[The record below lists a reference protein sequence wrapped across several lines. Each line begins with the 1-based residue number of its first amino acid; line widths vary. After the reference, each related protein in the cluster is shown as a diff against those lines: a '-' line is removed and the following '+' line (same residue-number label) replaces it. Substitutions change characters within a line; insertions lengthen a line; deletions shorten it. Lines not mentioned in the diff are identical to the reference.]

1 VYSEGGQ
8 PRVFGLSYKNKKRKK
23 KKDLTCSSILSKR
36 VEKHRV
42 LPCLLSITKAK
53 SQTCWD

>member
-42 LPCLLSITKAK
+42 LPCLL
-53 SQTCWD
+53 